1 MYDVIIIGSGVSGSA
16 AAREL
21 SRYKA
26 KVCVLEKEEDVCC
39 GTSKANSGI
48 VHAGYDAKE
57 GSLMAK
63 LNVRGNAMMEQ
74 LSKELDFPFQ
84 RVGSLVIC
92 LREEDMDKLQALYDR
107 GVANGVPGLQILN
120 REEVLEMEPNIVDN
134 VYAALYAPSAGI
146 VCPFGLNI
154 AMAENACENGVE
166 FKFDTKVQK
175 LEKQDGIWEIYTNQG
190 VFKTKYV
197 VNAAGV
203 YADKFH
209 NMVSEKKIHI
219 TPRRGDYC
227 LLDKTAGAHVSK
239 TIFAL
244 PNEIRKRN
252 SGYTD
257 CTRQSPSWTDSDRYR
272 RKRRNEYDK
281 RRTGS
286 GTYKS
291 RTECKRYTD
300 ASGNYLV
307 CRTSCT

>member
-166 FKFDTKVQK
+166 FKFDTKVQR
-175 LEKQDGIWEIYTNQG
+175 LEKKDDIWEIHTNQG

-227 LLDKTAGAHVSK
+227 LLDKTAGECGCISCVRGCGIYYRTGIACRRRYGDVK
-239 TIFAL
+239 
-244 PNEIRKRN
+244 EIKIYEEKGCSDRTW
-252 SGYTD
+252 S
-257 CTRQSPSWTDSDRYR
+257 SDSDRKYR
-272 RKRRNEYDK
+272 RGVLGRYQRR
-281 RRTGS
+281 
-286 GTYKS
+286 
-291 RTECKRYTD
+291 
-300 ASGNYLV
+300 
-307 CRTSCT
+307 

>member
-21 SRYKA
+21 SRYKV

-74 LSKELDFPFQ
+74 LSKDLDFPFQ

-166 FKFDTKVQK
+166 SM
-175 LEKQDGIWEIYTNQG
+175 
-190 VFKTKYV
+190 
-197 VNAAGV
+197 NAITTRLSTSTAISSRQLLLTER
-203 YADKFH
+203 F
-209 NMVSEKKIHI
+209 VSFQIVIEL
-219 TPRRGDYC
+219 T
-227 LLDKTAGAHVSK
+227 V
-239 TIFAL
+239 
-244 PNEIRKRN
+244 
-252 SGYTD
+252 
-257 CTRQSPSWTDSDRYR
+257 
-272 RKRRNEYDK
+272 
-281 RRTGS
+281 
-286 GTYKS
+286 
-291 RTECKRYTD
+291 
-300 ASGNYLV
+300 
-307 CRTSCT
+307 

>member
-166 FKFDTKVQK
+166 FKFDTKVQR
-175 LEKQDGIWEIYTNQG
+175 LEKKDDIWEIHTNHW
-190 VFKTKYV
+190 K
-197 VNAAGV
+197 
-203 YADKFH
+203 
-209 NMVSEKKIHI
+209 
-219 TPRRGDYC
+219 
-227 LLDKTAGAHVSK
+227 
-239 TIFAL
+239 
-244 PNEIRKRN
+244 
-252 SGYTD
+252 
-257 CTRQSPSWTDSDRYR
+257 
-272 RKRRNEYDK
+272 
-281 RRTGS
+281 
-286 GTYKS
+286 
-291 RTECKRYTD
+291 
-300 ASGNYLV
+300 
-307 CRTSCT
+307 